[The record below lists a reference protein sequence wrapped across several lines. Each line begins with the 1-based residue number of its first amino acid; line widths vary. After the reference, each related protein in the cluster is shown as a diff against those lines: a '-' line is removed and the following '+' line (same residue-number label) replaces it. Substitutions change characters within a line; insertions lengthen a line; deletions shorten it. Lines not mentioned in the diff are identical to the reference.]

1 MLHCRFNVDITLT
14 INVTINIK
22 RQRFA

>member
-14 INVTINIK
+14 INITINIK